1 MTDEIHDQLPSS
13 GGGGGAKYAVI
24 GLLMLLA
31 IGGIWYATKPK
42 EPEAPAAASGAR
54 DAAVAAA
61 SQPQQQ
67 FDDSFDIPEEEADA
81 GVTIARTATGTRP
94 AGNGDWSCSGEI
106 SVPEV
111 RSAIGSKS
119 SEVRQCYERRLRV
132 DPTISGTLQ
141 VRMKVAQS
149 GSVQAVSVGGSI
161 RDPEILSCVRERVR
175 QWHFPNPRGGA
186 CAVISAPFQ
195 LNPRQ

>member
-42 EPEAPAAASGAR
+42 EPEAPPAAGAQR
-54 DAAVAAA
+54 DAAVVAEA
-61 SQPQQQ
+61 QQQQ
-67 FDDSFDIPEEEADA
+67 FDDGFEIPEEEADA
-81 GVTIARTATGTRP
+81 GVTITRAPTGPRP
-94 AGNGDWSCSGEI
+94 AGNGEWSCSGEI
-106 SVPEV
+106 SVAEV
-111 RSAIGSKS
+111 GSAIGSKS

-141 VRMKVAQS
+141 VRMKVSQS
-149 GSVQAVSVGGSI
+149 GNVQSVAVGGSI
-161 RDPEILSCVRERVR
+161 RDPEILGCVRERVR

-195 LNPRQ
+195 LNPRP